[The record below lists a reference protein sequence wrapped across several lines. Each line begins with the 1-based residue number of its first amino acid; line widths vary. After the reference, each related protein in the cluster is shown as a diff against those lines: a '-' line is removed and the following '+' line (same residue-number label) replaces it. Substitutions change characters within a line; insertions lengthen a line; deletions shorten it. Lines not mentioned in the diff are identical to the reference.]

1 MIWLLVKLTK
11 VWLIFAL
18 PKFLLFLGDSML
30 HKLLIAILLLEFA
43 NKGWVPNESSLNPL
57 DQLSA

>member
-1 MIWLLVKLTK
+1 MIRLFIKLTK

-30 HKLLIAILLLEFA
+30 HKLLIAVLLFEFA
-43 NKGWVPNESSLNPL
+43 NKGWVPNEGIINPL
-57 DQLSA
+57 DK